1 MISTMAIMA
10 PAMIPMISAVFSAA
24 SDEMRSRCLRL
35 GFHGVVAGI
44 GRNGSSLLVVVE
56 LLLVPWLLPSVD
68 VSLLLMLPVVLY
80 PFVDEGGISDV
91 LEYGLV
97 LL

>member
-10 PAMIPMISAVFSAA
+10 PAMIPMINAVFSAA

-35 GFHGVVAGI
+35 GFDGVVGDGI
-44 GRNGSSLLVVVE
+44 GRSGSSVLVVVE

-80 PFVDEGGISDV
+80 PFVDGGTSDV

>member
-1 MISTMAIMA
+1 
-10 PAMIPMISAVFSAA
+10 MIPMISAVFSAA
-24 SDEMRSRCLRL
+24 SEEMRSRSLRL
-35 GFHGVVAGI
+35 GFRGVGNGI
-44 GRNGSSLLVVVE
+44 GRSGNSVLVVVE
-56 LLLVPWLLPSVD
+56 LLLVPRLLPSVEGC
-68 VSLLLMLPVVLY
+68 LLLILPVLLY